1 MQAPSKTAGRDGDSE
16 SDNTGEERNAGPEEN
31 VDEQLKSLYLD
42 AESSKDMGEKKGLDE
57 GVFRG
62 DEFEQGDPRSTA
74 NTSCYLQV
82 QFNVIFRCN
91 GHLDSG
97 SVIVSFF

>member
-1 MQAPSKTAGRDGDSE
+1 
-16 SDNTGEERNAGPEEN
+16 
-31 VDEQLKSLYLD
+31 
-42 AESSKDMGEKKGLDE
+42 MGEKKGLDE